1 MPRISRWWRQP
12 DHFDWLSGYLHARD
26 LTGPTQK
33 LMAVISASLALITPF
48 NAVWG
53 PAAVNESLAILL
65 AVGAVFAGL
74 GFAAMWLMRWPTE
87 RRSLA
92 FAMTAIAFVALGGL
106 NQANPLIGLM
116 VCTALTISG
125 GYLAFFHTPPYMVA
139 NITVVA
145 VVGAVAAVRLAQEEN
160 VILAF
165 WTYFLVV
172 EVNVAVP
179 LAIQIV
185 VRALGIDLLQS
196 DRDPLTGLLNRRA
209 FQHAVVGVLV
219 ARDDPDSFLALAML
233 DLDHFKTINDTDG
246 HVAGDAAL
254 VAVSRA
260 LRECTTET
268 AVICRAGGEEFLVAD
283 IVAAAAPKQLGQR
296 LCDAVGSA
304 PIPVT
309 ASVGTASTALRTVTT
324 DDAVEVLHRLITD
337 ADAAM
342 YAAKRDGGNRV
353 RYYDPPRSQD
363 A

>member
-1 MPRISRWWRQP
+1 MRRISRWWRQP

-33 LMAVISASLALITPF
+33 LMAVISASLALVSPF
-48 NAVWG
+48 NVLWG

-65 AVGAVFAGL
+65 AVFAVFAGL

-125 GYLAFFHTPPYMVA
+125 GYLAFFHTAPYMVA
-139 NITVVA
+139 HITVAA

-160 VILAF
+160 VILAL

-172 EVNVAVP
+172 EVNLAVP

-196 DRDPLTGLLNRRA
+196 DRDPLTGLLN
-209 FQHAVVGVLV
+209 
-219 ARDDPDSFLALAML
+219 
-233 DLDHFKTINDTDG
+233 
-246 HVAGDAAL
+246 AAL

-283 IVAAAAPKQLGQR
+283 IVADAAPKHLGQR

-324 DDAVEVLHRLITD
+324 DDAIEVLHRLITD

-342 YAAKRDGGNRV
+342 YAAKRDGGNRA
-353 RYYDPPRSQD
+353 RYCDPPRPQD